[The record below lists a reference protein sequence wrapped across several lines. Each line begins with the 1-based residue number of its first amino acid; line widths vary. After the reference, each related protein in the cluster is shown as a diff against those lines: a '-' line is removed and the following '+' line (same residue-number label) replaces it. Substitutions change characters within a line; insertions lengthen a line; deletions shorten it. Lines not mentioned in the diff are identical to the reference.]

1 MVAVEG
7 VCSQFNFRFLADFL
21 VTNAVAPSSRQSIL
35 EEDARKLRE
44 IITRLSLLRVD
55 HTEHACLKALVLFK
69 AECRGLCEP
78 THVELL
84 QDQTHVM
91 LHEYCVQKQQNGH
104 NNKARFGKL
113 LLALPAVQSVSR
125 RGLEELLFRQT
136 VGDVSID
143 RLLGDL
149 AKATHS

>member
-1 MVAVEG
+1 M
-7 VCSQFNFRFLADFL
+7 
-21 VTNAVAPSSRQSIL
+21 APSCRQSIL

-91 LHEYCVQKQQNGH
+91 LHEYCNQKQSTHHQH
-104 NNKARFGKL
+104 HHHHHHSNNKARFGKL

-125 RGLEELLFRQT
+125 RSLEELLFRQT
-136 VGDVSID
+136 VGDVSIE

-149 AKATHS
+149 AKATNN